1 MSVNPYLCKGR
12 FAAFGTV
19 LGNDSRAHTTNL
31 LRRDL
36 EVFWGV
42 SVRYLMFSFL
52 LLGCFN
58 LSTKNYFS
66 GDFFF
71 PAEEFLFYLESA
83 VRK

>member
-19 LGNDSRAHTTNL
+19 LGNNSRAHTTNL

-42 SVRYLMFSFL
+42 SVRYRMFSFL
-52 LLGCFN
+52 LLWVFQ
-58 LSTKNYFS
+58 LIHKEL
-66 GDFFF
+66 
-71 PAEEFLFYLESA
+71 PLW
-83 VRK
+83 